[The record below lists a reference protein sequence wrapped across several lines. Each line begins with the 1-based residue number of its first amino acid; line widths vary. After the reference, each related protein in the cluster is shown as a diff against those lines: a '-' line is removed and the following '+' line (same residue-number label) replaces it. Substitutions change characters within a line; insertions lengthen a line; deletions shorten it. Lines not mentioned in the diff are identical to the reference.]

1 MTSII
6 IACLLAIMLI
16 AAAIVFS
23 IYSSA
28 AKKETFD
35 RTKLATSSFQIEVF
49 DENGNLITDK
59 NQYNN
64 QHININDLNPQ
75 TTAAFISIEDKNFY
89 NHSGINYKR
98 MLKALIKNITSGKVK
113 EGASTISQQLIKN
126 THLSSERTYERKIKE
141 IFLAKEMERQ
151 VSKDDILESYL
162 NVIYFGNNIYGIENA
177 ARFYYSKPASE
188 LNLQESAMLAGI
200 IKSPGSYCPI
210 NKPEKCISRRN
221 LVLSEMFKDGKISE
235 DEYSTAK
242 LSELNLNIDENFNN
256 GQNSYSQAAIDE
268 ACKILNLPTK
278 QIALGK
284 YKIYTYQN
292 PDKQNALEKAITDKF
307 GDVDKNDIAGISIN
321 NSTFG
326 VEAYFG
332 KSTFS
337 ILNSKRQPGSII
349 KPLLVYGP
357 AMNENKISPSTMILD
372 DKIDINGYSPE
383 NVTKT
388 YSGYVSV
395 REAVAKSLNVPAVK
409 TLSYVGIDKAKRYAE
424 RFGIE
429 FDKEDNGYALALG
442 GMTYGTDLLTLTNA
456 YSSFANN
463 GKFKTACFI
472 KEIKDKNNKTI
483 YTSQQPY
490 DQILREDANYL
501 TLETLLES
509 AKTGTARRLNDLPY
523 QIASKT
529 GTVGKGESNGDAYNL
544 ALTTEDCVGV
554 WVGNLKG
561 EEIGSITGGILPTYV
576 VKDYFKSI
584 YSKHTPKDFEI
595 PSSIAEVEID
605 SLELENNHIV
615 VKANDFIPER
625 YKQKELFS
633 KFNLPKE
640 ISNNFLEIQAPT
652 LTGKVENG
660 NVILEFDS
668 ENYLKYDLYKIENN
682 KAKLIKSFDGI
693 SGKLNYTAPFGK
705 NKSEKYYLKTKI
717 KNYATGQE
725 IESEPSKTIELIKTS
740 KNTVVS
746 EKSDKWY
753 I

>member
-1 MTSII
+1 
-6 IACLLAIMLI
+6 MLI
-16 AAAIVFS
+16 AFAIIFVIFS
-23 IYSSA
+23 A
-28 AKKETFD
+28 QAKKEVFD
-35 RTKLATSSFQIEVF
+35 STKLATASFQIEVY

-59 NQYNN
+59 NQFNN
-64 QHININDLNPQ
+64 QHISIKELNKNIID
-75 TTAAFISIEDKNFY
+75 AFISIEDKNFY
-89 NHSGINYKR
+89 NHSGVNYKR
-98 MLKALIKNITSGKVK
+98 MIKALLKNLSSGKVK

-151 VSKDDILESYL
+151 VSKEEILESYL
-162 NVIYFGNNIYGIENA
+162 NVIYYGNNIYGIENA
-177 ARFYYSKPASE
+177 ARFYFSKPASE
-188 LNLQESAMLAGI
+188 LSLEQSATLAGM
-200 IKSPGSYCPI
+200 IKSPGNYCPI
-210 NKPEKCISRRN
+210 TKTDKCIKRRN
-221 LVLSEMFKDGKISE
+221 LVLSEMLKDGKISKE
-235 DEYSTAK
+235 EYENAK
-242 LSELNLNIDENFNN
+242 NSELKLNIDENFNN

-268 ACKILNLPTK
+268 ACKILSIPTK

-292 PDKQNALEKAITDKF
+292 PNKQAALEKALENQFSEVGKH
-307 GDVDKNDIAGISIN
+307 DIAGISIN

-332 KSTFS
+332 KSAFS

-349 KPLLVYGP
+349 KPILVYGP

-372 DKIDINGYSPE
+372 DKIDINGYKPE

-388 YSGYVSV
+388 YSGYVSI
-395 REAVAKSLNVPAVK
+395 RDAVAKSMNIPAVK
-409 TLSYVGIDKAKRYAE
+409 TLSYIGIDKAKRYAE
-424 RFGIE
+424 RYGIE
-429 FDKEDNGYALALG
+429 FDENDNGYALALG
-442 GMTYGTDLLTLTNA
+442 GMTYGTNLLTLTNA
-456 YSSFANN
+456 YASFAND

-483 YTSQQPY
+483 YTSQKPY

-501 TLETLLES
+501 NLETLFES
-509 AKTGTARRLNDLPY
+509 AKTGTAKRLSDLPY

-529 GTVGKGESNGDAYNL
+529 GTVGKGASNGDAYNL
-544 ALTTEDCVGV
+544 SVTTEDSVGV

-561 EEIGSITGGILPTYV
+561 EEIGTITGGILPTYV
-576 VKDYFKSI
+576 VKDYFKEI
-584 YSKHTPKDFEI
+584 YKKHTPKDFTI

-625 YKQKELFS
+625 YKTTAHFS

-640 ISNNFLEIQAPT
+640 MSSNFLEIQSPT

-660 NVILEFDS
+660 NVVLEFDA

-682 KAKLIKSFDGI
+682 KKKLIKSFDGI
-693 SGKLNYTAPFGK
+693 CGKLNYTAPFGK

-717 KNYATGQE
+717 KNYTTGQE
-725 IESEPSKTIELIKTS
+725 IESEPSKIIELIKTS
-740 KNTVVS
+740 KNAVTTDNS
-746 EKSDKWY
+746 NKWY

>member
-1 MTSII
+1 
-6 IACLLAIMLI
+6 MLI
-16 AAAIVFS
+16 AFAIIFVMFS
-23 IYSSA
+23 A
-28 AKKETFD
+28 QAKKEVFD
-35 RTKLATSSFQIEVF
+35 STKLATSSFQIEVY
-49 DENGNLITDK
+49 DEDGNLITDK
-59 NQYNN
+59 NQFNN
-64 QHININDLNPQ
+64 QHISIKELNPN
-75 TTAAFISIEDKNFY
+75 TIAAFISIEDKNFY
-89 NHSGINYKR
+89 NHSGVNYKR
-98 MLKALIKNITSGKVK
+98 MLKALVKNLTSGKVK

-151 VSKDDILESYL
+151 VSKEDILESYL
-162 NVIYFGNNIYGIENA
+162 NVIYYGNNIYGIENA
-177 ARFYYSKPASE
+177 ARFYFSKPASE
-188 LNLQESAMLAGI
+188 LNLEQSATLAGM
-200 IKSPGSYCPI
+200 IKSPGNYCPI
-210 NKPEKCISRRN
+210 TNAEKCKNRRN
-221 LVLSEMFKDGKISE
+221 LVLSEMLKDGKISQ
-235 DEYSTAK
+235 DEYEKAK
-242 LSELNLNIDENFNN
+242 NSDLELNIDENFNN

-268 ACKILNLPTK
+268 ARKILNIPTK

-292 PDKQNALEKAITDKF
+292 PSKQLALEKAL
-307 GDVDKNDIAGISIN
+307 KNQFSEVGKHDFAGISIN

-332 KSTFS
+332 KSSFS

-372 DKIDINGYSPE
+372 DKIDINGYKPE

-395 REAVAKSLNVPAVK
+395 REAVAKSMNIPAVK
-409 TLSYVGIDKAKRYAE
+409 ILSYIGIEKAKRYAE

-429 FDKEDNGYALALG
+429 FDENDNGYALALG
-442 GMTYGTDLLTLTNA
+442 GMTYGTNLLTLTNA
-456 YSSFANN
+456 YASFANN

-483 YTSQQPY
+483 YTSQKPY

-501 TLETLLES
+501 TLETLFES
-509 AKTGTARRLNDLPY
+509 AKNGTAKRLSDLPY

-529 GTVGKGESNGDAYNL
+529 GTVGKGSSNGDAYNL
-544 ALTTEDCVGV
+544 SVTTENSVGV

-576 VKDYFKSI
+576 VKNYFKDI
-584 YSKHTPKDFEI
+584 YKKHTPKDFEI

-615 VKANDFIPER
+615 VKANDYIPER
-625 YKQKELFS
+625 YKTTAHFS
-633 KFNLPKE
+633 KFNLPSE
-640 ISNNFLEIQAPT
+640 MSNNFLEIQSPT

-660 NVILEFDS
+660 NVVLEFDA

-682 KAKLIKSFDGI
+682 NEKLIKSFDGI

-725 IESEPSKTIELIKTS
+725 IESEPSKIIELIKTS
-740 KNTVVS
+740 KNAVTIDNS
-746 EKSDKWY
+746 NKWY